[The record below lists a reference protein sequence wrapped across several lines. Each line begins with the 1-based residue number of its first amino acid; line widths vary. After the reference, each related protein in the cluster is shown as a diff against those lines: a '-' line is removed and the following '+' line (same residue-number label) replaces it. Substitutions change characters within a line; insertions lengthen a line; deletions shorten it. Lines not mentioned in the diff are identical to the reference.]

1 MPTTRSSSAS
11 STTTTSS
18 VATELADLLGNSQ
31 STTIYVDAE
40 LTEDAAAALLLGDPP
55 LHAEFD
61 QVRGQWAVRKA
72 TEDEA
77 AQAKAAADAAASSA
91 TPASSTA

>member
-11 STTTTSS
+11 STTTSS

-40 LTEDAAAALLLGDPP
+40 LSEDAAAALLTGDPP

-72 TEDEA
+72 TDDEA
-77 AQAKAAADAAASSA
+77 AQAKAAAEAAASSA